1 MFVHDDS
8 SCVPWDQAAQL
19 FELVEWS
26 PRRPAELQLAF
37 SRSVAQAFAFHES
50 RLVGVARAVG
60 DGVYYASLVDV
71 LVHPDFQRR
80 GVGSKLVE
88 HIQARLTYP
97 LLFTLTASP
106 DVQAFYERLGWRR
119 QSTSMIRPRSVDQEA
134 LNCPPGDLRP

>member
-1 MFVHDDS
+1 VFIHDDS
-8 SCVPWDQAAQL
+8 SGVPWDEAAHL
-19 FELVEWS
+19 FELVGWL
-26 PRRPAELQLAF
+26 PRRATELQLAF

-71 LVHPDFQRR
+71 LVHPDFQRT

-97 LLFTLTASP
+97 LLFTLTAAP
-106 DVQAFYERLGWRR
+106 DVQPFYKRLGWRH
-119 QSTSMIRPRSVDQEA
+119 QLTSMIRPRSLDQEA
-134 LNCPPGDLRP
+134 LNCPRR